1 MVVYF
6 TLNSLLAVLVRH
18 LERTRRKR
26 KRKEITVRGAIDV
39 EDNSIAVLIER
50 IQIYFV
56 CSYRYYSN
64 STTRR
69 GYHPFLAVGT
79 YISIFHFSSALL

>member
-26 KRKEITVRGAIDV
+26 KRKEITMRGAIEV

-50 IQIYFV
+50 RIQIYFV
-56 CSYRYYSN
+56 CSYR
-64 STTRR
+64 
-69 GYHPFLAVGT
+69 
-79 YISIFHFSSALL
+79 

>member
-26 KRKEITVRGAIDV
+26 KRKEITVRGAIEV

-56 CSYRYYSN
+56 CSYR
-64 STTRR
+64 
-69 GYHPFLAVGT
+69 
-79 YISIFHFSSALL
+79 